1 MAKLIV
7 VSILLLFFTESSKSL
22 TKSAIRELTGL
33 HSLAHQ
39 YQLPSSGNVSNGTVY
54 PGVSKACE
62 TALVELLNS
71 SRAFATY
78 SDASGRPGS
87 GFLSGNLVWLGSYS
101 QCQNTPGAKY
111 CLAPNVLIEIT
122 GQPKPIPLEW
132 GVCVPEACSAQ
143 DVAFGFKGIVE
154 GLRLVT
160 EILDYENYSMP
171 IHFPKPGETFTVGCA
186 HSTKWTTGSIVT
198 LVVCIVIICLCLA
211 GTVADLCVVQGSWKF
226 WLLPDMPSGIASSL
240 SHEREETAPL
250 LQGNGYLTSSDSPS
264 QIQFKQHSVGERGF
278 LLRFLI
284 CFSIT
289 RNTSKIMDCTVPPG
303 AITSVNGVR
312 VLSMWWVILGHTYL
326 WLLLYRVVNDVVIGL
341 NITHRFSFEAVNSAF
356 FSVDSFFFLSGLL
369 VGYIGFRRMEMNSG
383 KLPLFQFY
391 FHRFWRL
398 TPSYMFTILFFTNMV
413 AFLGDG
419 PLWYGSQMLL
429 GAGTKNP
436 CVDKWWTNLLYIN
449 NLYPNSL
456 IKECLGWSWYLA
468 NDMQFYVISPLLLFL
483 VFRFRWKGVLVG
495 VGGLLLI
502 SLAVTAIIIGVY
514 NPDVLEAEGLE
525 LGFKEDPNRGSYSD
539 LVYIKPYCRISP
551 YLVGLALGYLIH
563 IEKTAPSQSP
573 LNKLRKQAVAV
584 IGWCLASI
592 LGLTVVYGIY
602 GATKQ
607 GGKPFNK
614 VENILYGTFS
624 RLTWGLALAW
634 VIYACNRGYGSLVN
648 KFLSAS
654 YWIPLSRLTYS
665 AYLMHP
671 IVLIVYFG
679 STHNTTEYSDMLF
692 AFYFVS
698 VVVMSYAAAFVLAVC
713 VEFPMMQLESVLFF
727 KKK

>member
-1 MAKLIV
+1 
-7 VSILLLFFTESSKSL
+7 
-22 TKSAIRELTGL
+22 
-33 HSLAHQ
+33 
-39 YQLPSSGNVSNGTVY
+39 
-54 PGVSKACE
+54 
-62 TALVELLNS
+62 
-71 SRAFATY
+71 
-78 SDASGRPGS
+78 
-87 GFLSGNLVWLGSYS
+87 
-101 QCQNTPGAKY
+101 
-111 CLAPNVLIEIT
+111 
-122 GQPKPIPLEW
+122 
-132 GVCVPEACSAQ
+132 
-143 DVAFGFKGIVE
+143 
-154 GLRLVT
+154 
-160 EILDYENYSMP
+160 
-171 IHFPKPGETFTVGCA
+171 
-186 HSTKWTTGSIVT
+186 
-198 LVVCIVIICLCLA
+198 
-211 GTVADLCVVQGSWKF
+211 
-226 WLLPDMPSGIASSL
+226 
-240 SHEREETAPL
+240 
-250 LQGNGYLTSSDSPS
+250 
-264 QIQFKQHSVGERGF
+264 
-278 LLRFLI
+278 
-284 CFSIT
+284 
-289 RNTSKIMDCTVPPG
+289 
-303 AITSVNGVR
+303 
-312 VLSMWWVILGHTYL
+312 
-326 WLLLYRVVNDVVIGL
+326 
-341 NITHRFSFEAVNSAF
+341 
-356 FSVDSFFFLSGLL
+356 
-369 VGYIGFRRMEMNSG
+369 
-383 KLPLFQFY
+383 
-391 FHRFWRL
+391 
-398 TPSYMFTILFFTNMV
+398 MFTILFFTNMI

-429 GAGTKNP
+429 GAGTKSP

-495 VGGLLLI
+495 VGGVLLI

-514 NPDVLEAEGLE
+514 NPDVLEAGLE

-539 LVYIKPYCRISP
+539 LVYVKPYCRISP
-551 YLVGLALGYLIH
+551 YLVGIALGYLIH

-679 STHNTTEYSDMLF
+679 STRNTTEYSDMLF

>member
-1 MAKLIV
+1 MAKLIL

-39 YQLPSSGNVSNGTVY
+39 YQLPSSGKVSNGTVY

-87 GFLSGNLVWLGSYS
+87 GILSGNLVWLGSYS

-111 CLAPNVLIEIT
+111 CLAPSVQIEIT

-143 DVAFGFKGIVE
+143 DVAFGFKGIIE
-154 GLRLVT
+154 GLRQCFTFVLLVCQVYK
-160 EILDYENYSMP
+160 IFNGL
-171 IHFPKPGETFTVGCA
+171 
-186 HSTKWTTGSIVT
+186 
-198 LVVCIVIICLCLA
+198 VCIVIVCLCLA

-240 SHEREETAPL
+240 SQEREETAPL

-264 QIQFKQHSVGERGF
+264 QIQFKQHSVGERGKD
-278 LLRFLI
+278 RE
-284 CFSIT
+284 
-289 RNTSKIMDCTVPPG
+289 
-303 AITSVNGVR
+303 
-312 VLSMWWVILGHTYL
+312 Y
-326 WLLLYRVVNDVVIGL
+326 DVVIGL

-369 VGYIGFRRMEMNSG
+369 VGYLGFRRMEKNSG

-398 TPSYMFTILFFTNMV
+398 TPNYMFTILFFTNMV

-436 CVDKWWTNLLYIN
+436 C
-449 NLYPNSL
+449 
-456 IKECLGWSWYLA
+456 CLGWSWYLA

-514 NPDVLEAEGLE
+514 NPDVLEVEGLE

-539 LVYIKPYCRISP
+539 LVYVKPYCRISP
-551 YLVGLALGYLIH
+551 YLVGIALGYLIH
-563 IEKTAPSQSP
+563 IEKTAPTQSP

-634 VIYACNRGYGSLVN
+634 VIYACNRGYG
-648 KFLSAS
+648 
-654 YWIPLSRLTYS
+654 I
-665 AYLMHP
+665 
-671 IVLIVYFG
+671 YFG

-713 VEFPMMQLESVLFF
+713 VEFPMIQLESVLFF